1 MPEHIRLASYLSIF
15 REYLNIDKKHH
26 SDKDSTKLTAASA
39 CKDDDGQGELDQD
52 SEDVFLPN
60 IENVDKKSKTVHH
73 SLQHSDSHSSGIFSQ
88 VNNFLAVYIVY
99 DTDLYYHSHALHLNY

>member
-39 CKDDDGQGELDQD
+39 CKDDDRQGELDQD

-60 IENVDKKSKTVHH
+60 IENIDKKSKTVHH

-88 VNNFLAVYIVY
+88 VINFLVVYMTLIFII
-99 DTDLYYHSHALHLNY
+99 ALHLNYYI